1 MLDLL
6 VASNPRRHATWA
18 EFSTSATMH
27 VGLFFLVV
35 LATHTTVEAVRPI
48 VADTT
53 LVFLPR
59 LAAPAV
65 DRPAPVHAGGGGGG
79 DGGALIIS
87 ANPPPRGFQVIN
99 AIASIPTE
107 IPPVDLSMK
116 SLDPRDFTGRGVE
129 GGVGWGIEGGT
140 GPADQPPGEIKE
152 MLYRA
157 ETVDARFTPAVLVV
171 RPVFTYPELQLA
183 AGVPGKVVLQ
193 FVIDTV
199 GRIEPTTIEVLERTN
214 EAFANSAKRGVLDA
228 RFEPA
233 TFGGH
238 RVRQLSK
245 WPVKFELAT
254 R

>member
-6 VASNPRRHATWA
+6 VASNPRRRATWA
-18 EFSTSATMH
+18 EFSTSVTLH
-27 VGLFFLVV
+27 VGLFFLVLV
-35 LATHTTVEAVRPI
+35 ATRTTVEAVRPI

-65 DRPAPVHAGGGGGG
+65 DQPPPVPAGRGGGGG
-79 DGGALIIS
+79 DGTLIIS
-87 ANPPPRGFQVIN
+87 ANPPPRGFQVVN
-99 AIASIPTE
+99 AIAAIPTE
-107 IPPVDLSMK
+107 IPPIDPLMK
-116 SLDPRDFTGRGVE
+116 ALDPRDFTGRGTE

-140 GPADQPPGEIKE
+140 GPADQPPGEVRE

-157 ETVDARFTPAVLVV
+157 EFVDARFTPAALLV

-183 AGVPGKVVLQ
+183 AGVSGRVVLR
-193 FVIDTV
+193 FVIDTT
-199 GRIEPTTIEVLERTN
+199 GKIEPGTIEVLERTN
-214 EAFANSAKRGVLDA
+214 EAFATSAKRGVLDA

-245 WPVKFELAT
+245 WPVKFELAA